1 MPLTCARCGTQNPDG
16 NLYCQACG
24 TPLTAP
30 AAPVATAAPPGLSAG
45 PPPGIAPPMAGS
57 TGYQSPFYTPVG
69 PTPPA
74 HRTPWLLIIAGIVA
88 LTLLMA
94 GCGTALAILGNRNSN
109 FGGSG
114 IGTEVPSP
122 TPGVTPSPIASPS
135 PKLGAT
141 TATNDGLSVP
151 VPMGWSVADQDNET
165 IVLTDPNSEGSV
177 TLASGASSPAQT
189 AQDNKT
195 TIDDYF
201 KSKYPDARSCPNT
214 ATSSGSFNTAKGIS
228 WTMCFTITQGA
239 NSVPAAASIFAGA
252 NASGSVYY
260 VVMELTRQDN
270 LQTYQNESKS
280 VLQGVHWKLS

>member
-94 GCGTALAILGNRNSN
+94 GCGTALAVHEETGRGAAAQHVVHDLQGDVVGVATIDGEIAEQQVRLHGA
-109 FGGSG
+109 
-114 IGTEVPSP
+114 GTIDEIKVRRC
-122 TPGVTPSPIASPS
+122 
-135 PKLGAT
+135 LRCRCRW
-141 TATNDGLSVP
+141 DGR
-151 VPMGWSVADQDNET
+151 WRT
-165 IVLTDPNSEGSV
+165 
-177 TLASGASSPAQT
+177 
-189 AQDNKT
+189 KT
-195 TIDDYF
+195 TR
-201 KSKYPDARSCPNT
+201 RS
-214 ATSSGSFNTAKGIS
+214 S
-228 WTMCFTITQGA
+228 
-239 NSVPAAASIFAGA
+239 
-252 NASGSVYY
+252 
-260 VVMELTRQDN
+260 
-270 LQTYQNESKS
+270 
-280 VLQGVHWKLS
+280 